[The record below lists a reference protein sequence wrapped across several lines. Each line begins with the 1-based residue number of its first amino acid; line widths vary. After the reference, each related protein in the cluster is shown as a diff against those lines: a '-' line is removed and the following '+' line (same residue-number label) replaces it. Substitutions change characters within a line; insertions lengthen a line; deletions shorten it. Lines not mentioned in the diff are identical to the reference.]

1 MIYLVS
7 FASQPHFL
15 ELNGSGLF
23 QVLLHVEL
31 QDALQVET
39 LDHMDHPP
47 VKTQFRYLL
56 HLSVQ
61 KCRFL
66 TSLKPLCIEPAIC
79 WCRVIAIAILN
90 MYICHDFSVY

>member
-23 QVLLHVEL
+23 QVIVRVEL

-39 LDHMDHPP
+39 
-47 VKTQFRYLL
+47 VKTQFGFLL

-61 KCRFL
+61 KCMFL
-66 TSLKPLCIEPAIC
+66 TSLKTLCIEPAIC
-79 WCRVIAIAILN
+79 SCRVIALAILN
-90 MYICHDFSVY
+90 MYICHNFSVY